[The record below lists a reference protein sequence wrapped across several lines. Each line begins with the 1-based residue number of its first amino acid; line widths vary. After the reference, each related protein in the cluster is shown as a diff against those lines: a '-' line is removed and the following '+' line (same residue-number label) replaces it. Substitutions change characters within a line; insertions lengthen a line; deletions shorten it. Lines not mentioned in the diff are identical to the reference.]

1 MANLIKNP
9 AGRPWRILTVDDQD
23 AMRAAIQRVLTF
35 EKVEVTVA
43 ASGSRALELLASD
56 DFDLV
61 LLDVNMPDIDGFSV
75 LAKLRKIDRLANLE
89 VIMVTGM
96 VDERSVLKGK
106 EHGVS
111 EYLVKPYKVVDL
123 LARVD
128 RCLLRRLGKQAT

>member
-1 MANLIKNP
+1 
-9 AGRPWRILTVDDQD
+9 
-23 AMRAAIQRVLTF
+23 MRAAVQRVLTF
-35 EKVEVTVA
+35 EKIDVTVA

-61 LLDVNMPDIDGFSV
+61 LLDVNMPDVDGFSV
-75 LAKLRKIDRLANLE
+75 LEKLRKTSRLADLE

-96 VDERSVLKGK
+96 VDQRSVLKGK

-111 EYLVKPYKVVDL
+111 EYLVKPYKIVDL

-128 RCLLRRLGKQAT
+128 RCLLRLVGKQPA

>member
-1 MANLIKNP
+1 VANLVKNP

-23 AMRAAIQRVLTF
+23 SMRAAVQRVLTF
-35 EKVEVTVA
+35 EKIDVTVA

-61 LLDVNMPDIDGFSV
+61 LLDVNMPDVDGFSV
-75 LAKLRKIDRLANLE
+75 LEKLRKTSRLADLE

-96 VDERSVLKGK
+96 VDQRSVLKGK

-111 EYLVKPYKVVDL
+111 EYLVKPYKIVDL

-128 RCLLRRLGKQAT
+128 RCLLRLVGKQPA

>member
-1 MANLIKNP
+1 
-9 AGRPWRILTVDDQD
+9 
-23 AMRAAIQRVLTF
+23 MRAAVQRVLAF
-35 EKVEVTVA
+35 ERLDVTAA

-75 LAKLRKIDRLANLE
+75 LAKLRKIARLADLP
-89 VIMVTGM
+89 VVMVTGM

-106 EHGVS
+106 EYGVS

-123 LARVD
+123 LSRIN
-128 RCLLRRLGKQAT
+128 RCLSRLAGQSAH